1 VRRPRFSRLSRH
13 WRRALDLDRGLA
25 GVEGLAA
32 GTGLLTGDL
41 ARAAGTEVLP
51 CPRCAGASEP
61 VVIDLVA
68 GLVVRS
74 CLRCEHRWERSES
87 LGGRPAR

>member
-1 VRRPRFSRLSRH
+1 MKR
-13 WRRALDLDRGLA
+13 DLA

-41 ARAAGTEVLP
+41 ARAAGTEVVA

-68 GLVVRS
+68 GLVVRA
-74 CLRCEHRWERSES
+74 CLRCEHRWERRETVS
-87 LGGRPAR
+87 GRPAR